1 MAFFILKV
9 LFFLSIGLLVHSY
22 LFYPF
27 LLFIL
32 YKFSKK
38 NNKIEQKDN
47 HPNVSIIISVYNESS
62 VIIEK
67 LNSILHSNYP
77 KDKIKVYIGS
87 DASNDDSNTLIEKY
101 CSQHPNYYFFPFHQR
116 RGKTNVIN
124 DLMDCARAQDPIQ
137 SDHIYIFTDANVL
150 LSKDAII
157 ELTKKFSNPE
167 IGLVDSRIIP
177 VGLQE
182 DGISKSENTYIGLES
197 KLKYW
202 EGQLWGMMMGVFG
215 GCFAIRSNLVRKVPT
230 NFITDDF
237 FITMSV
243 LDASK
248 KCISNPSAICTESIP
263 NKIHEEFRRKTR
275 ISSGNFQNL
284 IKFKHFLYTKPL
296 TRCFAFMSHK
306 VIRWVGPMF
315 MIFSLFSSFVLAFT
329 SSFFYFSCLFLCL
342 LLIGIPLLDILLE
355 KINIHIKIVRNIR
368 YFVSMNIALFIGFI
382 KYYKGI
388 KTSSWEPPSRNK

>member
-1 MAFFILKV
+1 M
-9 LFFLSIGLLVHSY
+9 
-22 LFYPF
+22 
-27 LLFIL
+27 
-32 YKFSKK
+32 
-38 NNKIEQKDN
+38 
-47 HPNVSIIISVYNESS
+47 
-62 VIIEK
+62 
-67 LNSILHSNYP
+67 
-77 KDKIKVYIGS
+77 
-87 DASNDDSNTLIEKY
+87 
-101 CSQHPNYYFFPFHQR
+101 
-116 RGKTNVIN
+116 IN

-157 ELTKKFSNPE
+157 ELTKKFSNSE

-275 ISSGNFQNL
+275 ISSGNF
-284 IKFKHFLYTKPL
+284 H
-296 TRCFAFMSHK
+296 
-306 VIRWVGPMF
+306 
-315 MIFSLFSSFVLAFT
+315 T
-329 SSFFYFSCLFLCL
+329 SY
-342 LLIGIPLLDILLE
+342 IP
-355 KINIHIKIVRNIR
+355 NH
-368 YFVSMNIALFIGFI
+368 
-382 KYYKGI
+382 
-388 KTSSWEPPSRNK
+388 

>member
-1 MAFFILKV
+1 M
-9 LFFLSIGLLVHSY
+9 
-22 LFYPF
+22 
-27 LLFIL
+27 
-32 YKFSKK
+32 
-38 NNKIEQKDN
+38 NK
-47 HPNVSIIISVYNESS
+47 SIIISVYNESS

-87 DASNDDSNTLIEKY
+87 DASNDDSNSLIEKY
-101 CSQHPNYYFFPFHQR
+101 CSQHPNYYFFPFNQR